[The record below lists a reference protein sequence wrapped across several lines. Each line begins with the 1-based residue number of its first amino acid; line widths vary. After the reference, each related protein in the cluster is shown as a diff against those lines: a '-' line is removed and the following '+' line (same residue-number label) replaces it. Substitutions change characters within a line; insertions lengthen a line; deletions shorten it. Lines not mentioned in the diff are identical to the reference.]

1 MQAPLILIA
10 EDEIAQVEVL
20 KFNLEEAGFR
30 VDVVYDGKAAIDR
43 VQESTPDLLV
53 LDWMLPEMSG
63 IQVCRKIRSMDGLK
77 RLPIIML
84 SARGEEDDRLRGFEM
99 GADDYVVK
107 PYLPDEL
114 AARIKAVLRRSSP
127 EIEEER
133 LEHQDIVMDL
143 ARQLV
148 KRNGNEV
155 ELSALEFR
163 LLKVFI
169 SRPGRVLTRDQLI
182 DMAWGTGIYVSDRT
196 VDVSIR
202 RLRKALNEG
211 ELPDLIRTV
220 RGSGY
225 SLRE

>member
-43 VQESTPDLLV
+43 VQESPPDLLV

-148 KRNGNEV
+148 KRSGNEI

-182 DMAWGTGIYVSDRT
+182 DMAWGTDIYVSDRT

>member
-1 MQAPLILIA
+1 MNRPLILIA
-10 EDEIAQVEVL
+10 EDEIAQAEVL

-30 VDVVYDGKAAIDR
+30 VDVVHDGQAAIDR
-43 VQESTPDLLV
+43 VQETLPDLLV
-53 LDWMLPEMSG
+53 LDWMLPELSG
-63 IQVCRKIRSMDGLK
+63 IQVCRKIRSLDGLK

-107 PYLPDEL
+107 PYLPDEF
-114 AARIKAVLRRSSP
+114 AARIKAVLRRSRP
-127 EIEEER
+127 EIDEER
-133 LEHQDIVMDL
+133 LEHQDIVMDI
-143 ARQLV
+143 ARQQV
-148 KRNGNEV
+148 TRAG
-155 ELSALEFR
+155 ELIELTAQEFR
-163 LLKVFI
+163 LLRVFI
-169 SRPGRVLTRDQLI
+169 SRPGRVLTRNQLI
-182 DMAWGTGIYVSDRT
+182 DLAWGTGIYVSDRT

-211 ELPDLIRTV
+211 GQADLIRTV